1 MSLLLQTIME
11 NKQALQ
17 LIEKNLKELAKN
29 KFSVTSIVA
38 DLKTVRELTLDLQ
51 NPVVTK
57 SLRLASEHLENN
69 DAFLIAIPADEPI
82 DAEATANEVSFSE
95 ANNIESL
102 QYYLSLFIDLS
113 KKNNLLDIKE
123 YNKAFLT
130 F

>member
-1 MSLLLQTIME
+1 ME
-11 NKQALQ
+11 NKKALQ
-17 LIEKNLKELAKN
+17 LLEKNLKELAKN

-82 DAEATANEVSFSE
+82 DAEATANAVSFSE

>member
-17 LIEKNLKELAKN
+17 LLEKNLKELAKN
-29 KFSVTSIVA
+29 KFSVTSIVT
-38 DLKTVRELTLDLQ
+38 DLKTVRELTLELQ

-57 SLRLASEHLENN
+57 SLRLAYEHLENN

-82 DAEATANEVSFSE
+82 DAEAIANEVSFSD
-95 ANNIESL
+95 ANNIESFH
-102 QYYLSLFIDLS
+102 YYLSLFTDLS

-123 YNKAFLT
+123 YNKAFLS